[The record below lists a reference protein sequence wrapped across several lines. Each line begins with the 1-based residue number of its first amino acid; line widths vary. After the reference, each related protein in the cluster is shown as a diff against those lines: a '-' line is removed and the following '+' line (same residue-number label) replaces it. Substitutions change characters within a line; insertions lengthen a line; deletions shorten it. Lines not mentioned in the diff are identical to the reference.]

1 MLTSELINVL
11 RKNGYRL
18 TALDTGSE
26 FSVSFVLGVKL
37 DQPED
42 AWYIAQTIATT
53 SAAVVPQFSKDMKTL
68 GFMNVTLNE
77 KDFESIL
84 AVY

>member
-1 MLTSELINVL
+1 MLTSEIINVL
-11 RKNGYRL
+11 RKNGYRM

-26 FSVSFVLGVKL
+26 FSVSFVLAVKL

-42 AWYIAQTIATT
+42 AWYIAQTLAVTN
-53 SAAVVPQFSKDMKTL
+53 AAVVPQFSKDMKTL

>member
-11 RKNGYRL
+11 LKSGYRL
-18 TALDTGSE
+18 TALDTGQDTMAR
-26 FSVSFVLGVKL
+26 FILGVKL
-37 DQPED
+37 DEPID
-42 AWYIAQTIATT
+42 AWYIAQTLASTN
-53 SAAVVPQFSKDMKTL
+53 AAVVPQFSEDMKTL
-68 GFMNVTLNE
+68 GFMNVALNE

>member
-1 MLTSELINVL
+1 MNTTELIKVL
-11 RKNGYRL
+11 RVHGYRL

-26 FSVSFVLGVKL
+26 FSVSFVLGVRV
-37 DQPED
+37 DDPTD
-42 AWYIAQTIATT
+42 IWYIAQLIGLNNTI
-53 SAAVVPQFSKDMKTL
+53 VPEFSKDMKTL
-68 GFMNVTLNE
+68 AFMNVPLNE

>member
-1 MLTSELINVL
+1 MNTTELIILL
-11 RKNGYRL
+11 RENGYRL

-26 FSVSFVLGVKL
+26 FGVSFVLGVRL
-37 DQPED
+37 DQPEE
-42 AWYIAQTIATT
+42 AWYISQLM
-53 SAAVVPQFSKDMKTL
+53 AAHIYDVVPQFSKDMKTL
-68 GFMNVTLNE
+68 GFMNVALNE

>member
-1 MLTSELINVL
+1 MNTTELIILL
-11 RKNGYRL
+11 RENGYRL

-26 FSVSFVLGVKL
+26 FGVSFVLGVRL
-37 DQPED
+37 DQPEE
-42 AWYIAQTIATT
+42 AWYISQLM
-53 SAAVVPQFSKDMKTL
+53 AAHIYDVVPQFSKDMKTL

>member
-1 MLTSELINVL
+1 MLTSEIINVL

-18 TALDTGSE
+18 TALDTGSDLT
-26 FSVSFVLGVKL
+26 VSFVLGVKL
-37 DQPED
+37 DDPID
-42 AWYIAQTIATT
+42 AWYIAQTLAVTN
-53 SAAVVPQFSKDMKTL
+53 AAVVPQFSKDMKTL
-68 GFMNVTLNE
+68 AFMNVPLNE

>member
-1 MLTSELINVL
+1 MNTTELIILL
-11 RKNGYRL
+11 RENGYRL

-26 FSVSFVLGVKL
+26 FGVSFVLGVRM
-37 DQPED
+37 DQPEE
-42 AWYIAQTIATT
+42 AWYISQLM
-53 SAAVVPQFSKDMKTL
+53 AAHIYDVVPQFSKDMKTL
-68 GFMNVTLNE
+68 GFMNVALNE

>member
-1 MLTSELINVL
+1 MLTSEIINVL

-37 DQPED
+37 DEPID
-42 AWYIAQTIATT
+42 AWYIAQTLATT
-53 SAAVVPQFSKDMKTL
+53 NAAVVPQFSEDMKTL
-68 GFMNVTLNE
+68 GFMNVALNE